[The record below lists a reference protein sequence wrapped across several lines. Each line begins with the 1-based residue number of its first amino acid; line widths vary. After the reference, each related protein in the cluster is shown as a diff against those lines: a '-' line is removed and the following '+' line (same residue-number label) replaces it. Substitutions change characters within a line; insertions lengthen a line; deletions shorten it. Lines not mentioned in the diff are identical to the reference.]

1 MMKKL
6 LILLLFIPLVF
17 SCGSDDDSPITLTI
31 DNKDAVAESV
41 IEVRLVGYEFLN
53 LNITSGSSRTFT
65 LSGGINGGISNVNLD
80 MRVLCTNTVSYTKS
94 MSVNFTNGENTTIRI
109 TDKDPNDTTPMNCGG
124 SNWNII
130 P

>member
-1 MMKKL
+1 MKKL
-6 LILLLFIPLVF
+6 ILLLLFIPLV

-53 LNITSGSSRTFT
+53 LNITSGNSRTFT
-65 LSGGINGGISNVNLD
+65 LSGGINGGISNVNVD
-80 MRVLCTNTVSYTKS
+80 MRVLCDNTVSYTKS
-94 MSVNFTNGENTTIRI
+94 MSVNFKNGENTTIRI

>member
-1 MMKKL
+1 MKKL
-6 LILLLFIPLVF
+6 LFLFAFILFA
-17 SCGSDDDSPITLTI
+17 CGSDDYGNAPMMSLTI
-31 DNKDAVAESV
+31 ENKDAVAESV

-65 LSGGINGGISNVNLD
+65 LSGGINGGISNVNVD
-80 MRVLCTNTVSYTKS
+80 MRVLCDNTVSYTKS

>member
-1 MMKKL
+1 MKKL
-6 LILLLFIPLVF
+6 IILLLFIPLVF

-53 LNITSGSSRTFT
+53 LNIISGSSRTFT

>member
-1 MMKKL
+1 MKKL
-6 LILLLFIPLVF
+6 ILLLLFIPLVF

-80 MRVLCTNTVSYTKS
+80 MRVLCDNTVSYTKS
-94 MSVNFTNGENTTIRI
+94 MSVNFKNGENTTIRI

>member
-1 MMKKL
+1 MKKL
-6 LILLLFIPLVF
+6 LLLLLFIPLVF
-17 SCGSDDDSPITLTI
+17 ACSGSDDDSPITLTI

-53 LNITSGSSRTFT
+53 LNITSGNSRTFT

>member
-1 MMKKL
+1 MKKL
-6 LILLLFIPLVF
+6 IILLLFIPLVF

-65 LSGGINGGISNVNLD
+65 LSGGINGGISNVNVD
-80 MRVLCTNTVSYTKS
+80 MRVLCDNTVSYTKS
-94 MSVNFTNGENTTIRI
+94 MSVNFKNGENTTIRI

>member
-1 MMKKL
+1 MKKL
-6 LILLLFIPLVF
+6 IILLLFIPLVF

-65 LSGGINGGISNVNLD
+65 LSGGINGGISNVNVD
-80 MRVLCTNTVSYTKS
+80 MRVLCDNTVSYTKS

>member
-1 MMKKL
+1 MKKL
-6 LILLLFIPLVF
+6 IILLLFIPLVF

-53 LNITSGSSRTFT
+53 LNIISGSSRTFT
-65 LSGGINGGISNVNLD
+65 LSGGINGGISNVNVD
-80 MRVLCTNTVSYTKS
+80 MRVLCDNTVSYTKS
-94 MSVNFTNGENTTIRI
+94 MSVNFKNGENTTIRI